1 MREDESRAGDTNAS
15 RRSVSIFSRRG
26 TDTPSAT
33 LPSLVRAAVAAAQ
46 PSTTGSPGWK
56 ARRRSAP
63 VSRSLMPG
71 RREAGNGT
79 VLNAVPAT
87 EPRPMAAL
95 EEEMATSPNDEILS
109 AVSKDPPEQA
119 ANDVRSRQSS
129 PSTSRNAECQDI
141 NEAKSRIGVWV
152 NGIAQW
158 DESFLRQADRNCGSH
173 SMERP
178 DLAND
183 VSGLKSKSERIL
195 ETSPLLQS
203 RPCVGSVDSSGVD
216 AAEPIIAPAVPPK
229 DARHSL
235 RSLQTS
241 DSSSYSSA
249 LDGEDTDSSKR
260 SSATSIEPSP
270 PINSKSSKRLS
281 GRVLSR
287 NTNKGRDGGRCL
299 LSPINISKPL
309 TLEPVAARTR
319 SSPLL
324 HDPVSSALYSTPPRS
339 YLKPTEEQIGGLSEG
354 SATTAED
361 HENRD
366 VHHDET
372 STGPVEHHESA
383 EAVLQPLEHAPTL
396 PRRSRKRE
404 WRNPAQRPPQPKT
417 CLQQPSRRRS
427 ESELRPKSVDVEQK
441 VLINEPGLLRR
452 KSASK
457 PANGLR
463 THDFTQLIPMT
474 DEKIV
479 FEPDYMASGFEMFD
493 AASGRDSSETGA
505 TLPSTVS
512 LLAVENDVMA
522 GDSGLLRILSSLGS
536 LEDLRNTA
544 QVNKG
549 MYRVYRANENEL
561 IRTVT
566 WNQFP
571 ALWECLEWSKSTKT
585 SDTTPYQYMQQRT
598 SSTGVVESMKSLIYE
613 RCQSCIRPE
622 TAAALS
628 EPTSSFSRRV
638 DDALWRIWCFCRI
651 FGCGKSRE
659 DDLNGQLDWLKGG
672 PLANSQGCVATV
684 NTNLDFDMS
693 SVLLNAPEHFAKG
706 NEGGLDAEQLYDM
719 TEVWSCLTMLL
730 EGYLGRT
737 SIARQNGVFGGCD
750 VNEGDSG
757 REEYLLEE
765 WVCHILTMGLDVVLV
780 LAKHANDDIAT
791 GFQLAHDRGWTDWT
805 PQQYT
810 GSRIS
815 FLKEPVA
822 RLYEERIAAAA
833 QQLSGSSRQARRQS
847 GQRHVASLAAEMRF
861 RRQRGSYCGPSPVES
876 NTGRSSGLHAR
887 RDSIFDGLRS
897 PSESSDSR
905 NTYASPILRSPIS
918 ALSGP
923 QSSVGSQWSNRRI
936 SPIIEDRVDT
946 FNRMSLQNFAGLA
959 DSTSVHAVN
968 KVIEMGFTSAQA
980 QEALKKT
987 DMGDGLRVDRA
998 VDWLLRR

>member
-1 MREDESRAGDTNAS
+1 MREDQSRAGDTNVS

-46 PSTTGSPGWK
+46 PSTTRSPGWK

-119 ANDVRSRQSS
+119 ASDVRSSQIS
-129 PSTSRNAECQDI
+129 PSTTRDAECQDV

-158 DESFLRQADRNCGSH
+158 DESFLRQADRNSGSH

-178 DLAND
+178 DLAN
-183 VSGLKSKSERIL
+183 VVPSLKSKSDNPL
-195 ETSPLLQS
+195 ETSTLLQS
-203 RPCVGSVDSSGVD
+203 RPWVRSVGSSGVD
-216 AAEPIIAPAVPPK
+216 AAEPTIAPAVPPK

-241 DSSSYSSA
+241 DSSSVSSA

-270 PINSKSSKRLS
+270 PINRKSSKRLS

-287 NTNKGRDGGRCL
+287 NTNKGRDGDRCL
-299 LSPINISKPL
+299 LSPVNISKPL
-309 TLEPVAARTR
+309 PLEPVAARTR

-324 HDPVSSALYSTPPRS
+324 HEPVPSTLYSTSHGS
-339 YLKPTEEQIGGLSEG
+339 YLKPTEEQTCGLSEG
-354 SATTAED
+354 SAATAED
-361 HENRD
+361 HENRG
-366 VHHDET
+366 VHHYET
-372 STGPVEHHESA
+372 TTGHVEHHEST
-383 EAVLQPLEHAPTL
+383 EVVLPPLEHAPTL

-417 CLQQPSRRRS
+417 SLQQPSRRRS
-427 ESELRPKSVDVEQK
+427 ESELRLKSVDVEQK

-479 FEPDYMASGFEMFD
+479 VEPDYMASGFEMFD
-493 AASGRDSSETGA
+493 AASGRDSSETSA
-505 TLPSTVS
+505 TLPSSVS
-512 LLAVENDVMA
+512 VLAVENDVVA
-522 GDSGLLRILSSLGS
+522 DDSGLLRILSSLGS
-536 LEDLRNTA
+536 LEDLWNTA

-566 WNQFP
+566 WNQSS
-571 ALWECLEWSKSTKT
+571 ALWECLEWSKSTET
-585 SDTTPYQYMQQRT
+585 SDTTPYTYMEQRT
-598 SSTGVVESMKSLIYE
+598 SSASVIESLKSLMYE
-613 RCQSCIRPE
+613 RCQGCIRPE

-628 EPTSSFSRRV
+628 EPTSSFSRRI

-651 FGCGKSRE
+651 FGCGKNRE
-659 DDLNGQLDWLKGG
+659 DDLTGQLDWFKGG

-719 TEVWSCLTMLL
+719 TEVWSCLAMLL

-737 SIARQNGVFGGCD
+737 SIARQNGVFKGCD

-765 WVCHILTMGLDVVLV
+765 WVCHILTMGLDAVLA
-780 LAKHANDDIAT
+780 LAKHANDDVAT
-791 GFQLAHDRGWTDWT
+791 GFQLAHDRGWTDWG

-815 FLKEPVA
+815 FFKEPVA
-822 RLYEERIAAAA
+822 RLYEERIAASAH
-833 QQLSGSSRQARRQS
+833 LPGSIQQARRQS
-847 GQRHVASLAAEMRF
+847 GQRRVASLAAEMRF
-861 RRQRGSYCGPSPVES
+861 RRQSGSYCGPSPVES
-876 NTGRSSGLHAR
+876 DTGHSSGPHAR
-887 RDSIFDGLRS
+887 RDSTFDGARS
-897 PSESSDSR
+897 PSEISDSR
-905 NTYASPILRSPIS
+905 HGYASPILHSPIS

-923 QSSVGSQWSNRRI
+923 QSSVGSHWSNRRI

-968 KVIEMGFTSAQA
+968 KVIEMGFTPAQA
-980 QEALKKT
+980 QEALMKT

>member
-1 MREDESRAGDTNAS
+1 MGEDQSRAGDTNAS

-46 PSTTGSPGWK
+46 PSTTKSQGWK

-63 VSRSLMPG
+63 ASRSIIPS

-87 EPRPMAAL
+87 EPRLMAAL

-119 ANDVRSRQSS
+119 VSDFRSSQIS
-129 PSTSRNAECQDI
+129 PSITRDAECQDVD
-141 NEAKSRIGVWV
+141 EANSRIGVWV

-158 DESFLRQADRNCGSH
+158 DESFLRQADRNSGSH
-173 SMERP
+173 SMEPP
-178 DLAND
+178 DLAN
-183 VSGLKSKSERIL
+183 VIPSLKSKSDKTL
-195 ETSPLLQS
+195 EPSTLLQS
-203 RPCVGSVDSSGVD
+203 RPWDGSVGSSGVD
-216 AAEPIIAPAVPPK
+216 AESTIAPAVPPK

-235 RSLQTS
+235 WSLQTS
-241 DSSSYSSA
+241 DSSSYSST

-270 PINSKSSKRLS
+270 PINRKSSKRLS

-287 NTNKGRDGGRCL
+287 NTNKGRDGDRCL
-299 LSPINISKPL
+299 SSPINISKPL
-309 TLEPVAARTR
+309 PLEPFAAGTK

-324 HDPVSSALYSTPPRS
+324 HDPVSRALYPNSPGS
-339 YLKPTEEQIGGLSEG
+339 YLTHTEEQMGGLSEG

-361 HENRD
+361 HENRHAHD
-366 VHHDET
+366 DET
-372 STGPVEHHESA
+372 STGPVEQYESA
-383 EAVLQPLEHAPTL
+383 EAFLQPLEHAPTL
-396 PRRSRKRE
+396 PKRSRKRE
-404 WRNPAQRPPQPKT
+404 WRNPAQRPPQPKAP
-417 CLQQPSRRRS
+417 LQQPSRRRS
-427 ESELRPKSVDVEQK
+427 ESELSPKSVDVEQK

-457 PANGLR
+457 PSNGLR
-463 THDFTQLIPMT
+463 THDFTELIPMS

-479 FEPDYMASGFEMFD
+479 VEPDCITSGFEMFD
-493 AASGRDSSETGA
+493 IASGQDSLETTA
-505 TLPSTVS
+505 TLPSSVS
-512 LLAVENDVMA
+512 MHAVDSDHA
-522 GDSGLLRILSSLGS
+522 HGDGGLLRILTSLGS
-536 LEDLRNTA
+536 LEDLWNTA

-549 MYRVYRANENEL
+549 MYRVYKANENEL
-561 IRTVT
+561 LRTVT
-566 WNQFP
+566 WNSSP
-571 ALWECLEWSKSTKT
+571 ALWECLEWGKSTEN
-585 SDTTPYQYMQQRT
+585 SDATPCQYTQQRT
-598 SSTGVVESMKSLIYE
+598 ASTAVVESMKSLVLE

-628 EPTSSFSRRV
+628 EPTGPSSRRV

-659 DDLNGQLDWLKGG
+659 DDLTGQLDWLKGG

-706 NEGGLDAEQLYDM
+706 NEGGLDSEQLYDM
-719 TEVWSCLTMLL
+719 TEIWSCLAIML
-730 EGYLGRT
+730 EGYLGR
-737 SIARQNGVFGGCD
+737 IGNARENGVFGNCEVSED
-750 VNEGDSG
+750 DSG

-765 WVCHILTMGLDVVLV
+765 WMCHLLTMGLDVVHA
-780 LAKHANDDIAT
+780 LAKHADDDVAT

-815 FLKEPVA
+815 FFKEPVA
-822 RLYEERIAAAA
+822 RLYEERIAASAR
-833 QQLSGSSRQARRQS
+833 LSGSPRQARRQS
-847 GQRHVASLAAEMRF
+847 GQRRVASLAAEMRF
-861 RRQRGSYCGPSPVES
+861 RRQSSSYCGLSPVES
-876 NTGRSSGLHAR
+876 NTAHSSGPRAR
-887 RDSIFDGLRS
+887 RDSTFDGPRP

-905 NTYASPILRSPIS
+905 NGYASPILHSPIS

-936 SPIIEDRVDT
+936 SPIIEDSVDA
-946 FNRMSLQNFAGLA
+946 FNRMLLQNFAGLA

-968 KVIEMGFTSAQA
+968 KVIEMGFTPAQA

>member
-1 MREDESRAGDTNAS
+1 
-15 RRSVSIFSRRG
+15 
-26 TDTPSAT
+26 
-33 LPSLVRAAVAAAQ
+33 
-46 PSTTGSPGWK
+46 
-56 ARRRSAP
+56 
-63 VSRSLMPG
+63 
-71 RREAGNGT
+71 
-79 VLNAVPAT
+79 
-87 EPRPMAAL
+87 MAAL

-119 ANDVRSRQSS
+119 ASDVRSSQIP
-129 PSTSRNAECQDI
+129 PSTSRNAECQDV

-158 DESFLRQADRNCGSH
+158 DESFLRQADRNSGSH
-173 SMERP
+173 LMERP
-178 DLAND
+178 ELARA
-183 VSGLKSKSERIL
+183 VPSLKSKSDKTL
-195 ETSPLLQS
+195 ETSALLQS
-203 RPCVGSVDSSGVD
+203 RPWIGSMGSSGVD
-216 AAEPIIAPAVPPK
+216 ANPTTAPAVPPK

-241 DSSSYSSA
+241 DSSSYSSI
-249 LDGEDTDSSKR
+249 LDEEDTDSSKR

-270 PINSKSSKRLS
+270 PINRKSSKRLS

-287 NTNKGRDGGRCL
+287 NTNKGRDGDRCP
-299 LSPINISKPL
+299 LSPINISRPL
-309 TLEPVAARTR
+309 PPDPVAARTR

-324 HDPVSSALYSTPPRS
+324 HDPVPSALYSTSPG
-339 YLKPTEEQIGGLSEG
+339 YCFEPTEEQIAGLSEG

-366 VHHDET
+366 VHHDEM

-404 WRNPAQRPPQPKT
+404 WRNPAQRPPRPKT
-417 CLQQPSRRRS
+417 SLQQPSRRRS

-463 THDFTQLIPMT
+463 THDFTELIPMS

-479 FEPDYMASGFEMFD
+479 VEPDCMASGFEMFD
-493 AASGRDSSETGA
+493 AASGKDSSETPA
-505 TLPSTVS
+505 TLPSSVS
-512 LLAVENDVMA
+512 VLAVENDVMA
-522 GDSGLLRILSSLGS
+522 DDSGLLRILSSLGS
-536 LEDLRNTA
+536 LEDLWNTA

-566 WNQFP
+566 WNQSP
-571 ALWECLEWSKSTKT
+571 ALWECLEWSKSTES
-585 SDTTPYQYMQQRT
+585 SDATPNQYMQQRT
-598 SSTGVVESMKSLIYE
+598 SSTGVVESLKSLMFE

-628 EPTSSFSRRV
+628 EPTSSFSRRI

-659 DDLNGQLDWLKGG
+659 DDLTGQLDWLKGG

-719 TEVWSCLTMLL
+719 TEVWSRLAMLL

-737 SIARQNGVFGGCD
+737 SNARENEVFGNCE
-750 VNEGDSG
+750 VSEGDSG

-765 WVCHILTMGLDVVLV
+765 WMCHILTMGLDVVLA
-780 LAKHANDDIAT
+780 LARHADDDVAT

-815 FLKEPVA
+815 FFKEPVA

-847 GQRHVASLAAEMRF
+847 GQRRVASLAAEMRF
-861 RRQRGSYCGPSPVES
+861 RRQSGSYCGPSPVES
-876 NTGRSSGLHAR
+876 NMRHSSGPHAR
-887 RDSIFDGLRS
+887 RDSTFDGLRS

-905 NTYASPILRSPIS
+905 NSYASPILHSPIS

-968 KVIEMGFTSAQA
+968 KVIEMGFTPAQA